1 MKKTFLII
9 VLAAIVVLVAYEG
22 LILYDNNFRYGR
34 MWETPAVH
42 PLEQPVLATP
52 EGVIPIGGR
61 DEILKHT
68 PPERI
73 RPPLEMDDPQ
83 TVSMGK
89 SLYFTYCAQ
98 CHGEFFD
105 GNGTVGQSFNPPLP
119 DLMGPK
125 VQSLPQGLM
134 FKEISYGKQDGRQ
147 PPLATTIALM
157 DRWRIIAFVQSL
169 GTRQGT
175 PQVTQR

>member
-1 MKKTFLII
+1 M
-9 VLAAIVVLVAYEG
+9 LAAVVVLGAYEL

-52 EGVIPIGGR
+52 VGVIPVGGR
-61 DEILKHT
+61 DAILMRT
-68 PPERI
+68 APELI

-83 TVSMGK
+83 IISRGK
-89 SLYFTYCAQ
+89 SLYFSYCAQ
-98 CHGEFFD
+98 CHGGYFD
-105 GNGTVGQSFNPPLP
+105 GNGTVGQSFYPPLP
-119 DLMGPK
+119 DLMSAK
-125 VQSLPQGLM
+125 VQSLPVGLL
-134 FKEISYGKQDGRQ
+134 FKEISYGIPDGRQ

-169 GTRQGT
+169 GTRQDM
-175 PQVTQR
+175 PQGMRQGARR